1 MTKLTDP
8 QRTFLV
14 SLLNGATERNSLSVI
29 GNTLNKK
36 GLCNYSYPER
46 RWHITQAGI
55 EQISKGDKA

>member
-8 QRTFLV
+8 QLAFLT
-14 SLLNGATERNSLSVI
+14 SIANGSIERSSLSVI

-55 EQISKGDKA
+55 EQIKGDKA

>member
-1 MTKLTDP
+1 MNKLTDP
-8 QRTFLV
+8 QRNFLT
-14 SLLNGATERNSLSVI
+14 SIAGGSKERNSLSVI

-55 EQISKGDKA
+55 EKIKGGKA

>member
-8 QRTFLV
+8 QLDFLV
-14 SLLNGATERNSLSVI
+14 SLLNGATERNQSSVI

-46 RWHITQAGI
+46 RWNITQAGI
-55 EQISKGDKA
+55 EQIRKGEKK

>member
-8 QRTFLV
+8 QRIFLT
-14 SLLNGATERNSLSVI
+14 SLLNGATERNQSSVI

-55 EQISKGDKA
+55 EQIKGGKA